1 MVLEP
6 KGVTFHLMGQIAKIW
21 VIWCTYIILPCMLC
35 LFFSNLR
42 HAQKVEVTLLSPFHV
57 RQMVESQDKGFY
69 GEIAVSRIKKNIQ
82 KPLLNIGCP

>member
-21 VIWCTYIILPCMLC
+21 VIWCTYITIYFM
-35 LFFSNLR
+35 FFSNLR

-69 GEIAVSRIKKNIQ
+69 GFRRLQ
-82 KPLLNIGCP
+82 D